1 VADAD
6 GYRDAPVVAPAE
18 RRGLSETFDGQRL
31 YALRSTV
38 AAHGS
43 ALGLDEQR
51 VSDLVLVAH
60 ELASNAV
67 RHGGATPERPG
78 RLRLWREGTR
88 VVCEVS
94 DNGPGLSGP
103 GTAGLRAAHPGAASG
118 RGLWIVRRVA
128 DETQI
133 ATGPAGTVVT
143 ATLSLDGSLAP
154 DASGLPD

>member
-1 VADAD
+1 VVDVDGQRETPVAA
-6 GYRDAPVVAPAE
+6 RAQSP
-18 RRGLSETFDGQRL
+18 RLSETFDAHRL

-38 AAHGS
+38 AAHGT

-51 VSDLVLVAH
+51 VADLVLVAH

-78 RLRLWREGTR
+78 QLRLWLEGSY

-94 DNGPGLSGP
+94 DHGPGLRGP
-103 GTAGLRAAHPGAASG
+103 DMAGLRAAHPGAASG

-128 DETQI
+128 DQTEI
-133 ATGPAGTVVT
+133 VTGPTGTVVT
-143 ATLSLDGSLAP
+143 ASLSLDGTLTP
-154 DASGLPD
+154 DIPGMSD